1 MSPSLL
7 KKSSYLIV
15 FTMISRSLGLVREM
29 VKASFLGT
37 TALADAFSIA
47 FLIPNLFRRLF
58 AEGTMSAAFIPTLRG
73 YLNDSGEKGEEVRLF
88 LSSFLTLLTLL
99 LTVTVSLGMFFS
111 PQLVMVFGP
120 SLPGSSFPEAVHLTT
135 MMFIYLGFISLAA
148 FFQGMLNTEHIFAP
162 SGFTPILFNLSF
174 ISSAF
179 LLTPYTENP
188 ARALAIGIIVG
199 GALQAAFQLPWVIKN
214 GFRFSLISPL
224 KAFRHPGSKKVFRL
238 IAPTILGMGAYQL
251 NIIISTRIASGAGVG
266 VVTSLQYSN
275 RLLELLLGVFI
286 VSLGTVVLP
295 QLTAH
300 VKKKE
305 WAKYGETLSF
315 ALKLTAFITLPA
327 TAFALLFRTEIVAV
341 LFLSGK
347 FSTDS
352 VNMTAVALLFHMP
365 GLFFIAINRMLYPA
379 FYARENT
386 ITPTIA
392 GVLSLG
398 TNIVFAYLLVGSMK
412 GGGVALASTIAAV
425 VSSLYLAI
433 SLIRKKALSVGMVHT
448 IFSYAAR
455 MLLFAAAGIVP
466 VLFLKPLLFAF
477 FSGSGG
483 KIISIGI
490 PLTLSFLL
498 YFFAVVAV
506 FALAKDESFL
516 IVYGAIKRRI
526 PWKK

>member
-1 MSPSLL
+1 MSRSLL
-7 KKSSYLIV
+7 KKSSYLII
-15 FTMISRSLGLVREM
+15 FTMLSRVLGLVREM
-29 VKASFLGT
+29 VRASFLGT

-73 YLNDSGEKGEEVRLF
+73 YLHDSGGKGEDVRLF

-120 SLPGSSFPEAVHLTT
+120 SIPGSSFPEAVHLTT

-148 FFQGMLNTEHIFAP
+148 FFQGMLNTEHVFAP

-174 ISSAF
+174 IGSAF

-199 GALQAAFQLPWVIKN
+199 GALQAAFQIPWVIKN

-251 NIIISTRIASGAGVG
+251 NILIATRIANGAGVG
-266 VVTSLQYSN
+266 IVTSLQYSN

-305 WAKYGETLSF
+305 WTKYGETLAF
-315 ALKLTAFITLPA
+315 VLKLTAFITLPA
-327 TAFALLFRTEIVAV
+327 TAFALLFRIEIVAL
-341 LFLSGK
+341 LFQSGK

-352 VNMTAVALLFHMP
+352 VNLTAVALLFHMP
-365 GLFFIAINRMLYPA
+365 GLFFIAINRILYPA
-379 FYARENT
+379 FYAREDT

-392 GVLSLG
+392 GVLSLV
-398 TNIVFAYLLVGSMK
+398 TNVLLAYLLVGSMK
-412 GGGVALASTIAAV
+412 GGGVALASTIAATT
-425 VSSLYLAI
+425 STFYLAI
-433 SLIRKKALSVGMVHT
+433 ALIRKKALSVGVVHT

-455 MLLFAAAGIVP
+455 IALFASAGIVP
-466 VLFLKPLLFAF
+466 VIFAKPHLFAF
-477 FSGSGG
+477 FRGSGLR
-483 KIISIGI
+483 IVALGI

-498 YFFAVVAV
+498 YAMAVIAV
-506 FALAKDESFL
+506 LSLAKDESFMT
-516 IVYGAIKRRI
+516 IYGGIKRRI
-526 PWKK
+526 SWKK